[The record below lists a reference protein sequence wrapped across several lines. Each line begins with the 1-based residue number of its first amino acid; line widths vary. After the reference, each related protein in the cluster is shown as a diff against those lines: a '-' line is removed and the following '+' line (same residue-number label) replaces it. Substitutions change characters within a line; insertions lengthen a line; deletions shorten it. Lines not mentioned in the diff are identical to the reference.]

1 MIWSDLLPN
10 PITDNRQN
18 SKFFSFRS
26 SQNMVLGKVVQGL
39 VWFPN
44 PLADGDP
51 VYSRAGCWGQRIRWC
66 SGRQIRFFLVIF
78 SESSMCSVYSWLS
91 GNQSNP
97 NIIGQH
103 ISEMHSISP
112 FNEIVFVFFSYYL
125 PSCNPTFIFFY
136 ILRILWPNSSDPW
149 NFHRLIF
156 KISFPLFLECFT
168 LLNCN
173 AQLFIKK
180 FVYWKTISE
189 WRRCSYG
196 SQLTWFEN

>member
-1 MIWSDLLPN
+1 MGTLSI
-10 PITDNRQN
+10 Q
-18 SKFFSFRS
+18 
-26 SQNMVLGKVVQGL
+26 GQGL
-39 VWFPN
+39 
-44 PLADGDP
+44 
-51 VYSRAGCWGQRIRWC
+51 
-66 SGRQIRFFLVIF
+66 IF
-78 SESSMCSVYSWLS
+78 SESSLCSVYSWLS

-125 PSCNPTFIFFY
+125 PSCNPTFISFY
-136 ILRILWPNSSDPW
+136 ILRILWPNSSDQW

-156 KISFPLFLECFT
+156 KISFPIYLECFT

-180 FVYWKTISE
+180 FVYWKNYIRVE
-189 WRRCSYG
+189 AM
-196 SQLTWFEN
+196 QLWFPTHLIWKLVDKVSL